1 MKSSTLTLKTKYT
14 IMKKLT
20 NVSPFLL
27 LLVPVFVMMLLTF
40 ATSNTNNQNEE
51 VAMKSSPSKV
61 TVSKVTSLFTK

>member
-14 IMKKLT
+14 IMKKLA
-20 NVSPFLL
+20 NISPFLL

-51 VAMKSSPSKV
+51 VAMKTAAPKV

>member
-40 ATSNTNNQNEE
+40 AISSTNNQNEE
-51 VAMKSSPSKV
+51 VVMKSPASKV
-61 TVSKVTSLFTK
+61 TVSKVTSLFK

>member
-1 MKSSTLTLKTKYT
+1 
-14 IMKKLT
+14 MKKLA
-20 NVSPFLL
+20 NISPFLL

-51 VAMKSSPSKV
+51 VAMKPAAPKV

>member
-1 MKSSTLTLKTKYT
+1 
-14 IMKKLT
+14 MKKLT

>member
-40 ATSNTNNQNEE
+40 ATSYTNNQNEE
-51 VAMKSSPSKV
+51 VAMKSPASKV